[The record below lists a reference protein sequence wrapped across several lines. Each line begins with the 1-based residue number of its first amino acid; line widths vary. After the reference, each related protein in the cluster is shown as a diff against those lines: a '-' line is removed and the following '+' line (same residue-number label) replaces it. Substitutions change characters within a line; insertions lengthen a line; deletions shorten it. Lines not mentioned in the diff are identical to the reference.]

1 MYDSSQLS
9 QHCSEGKL
17 HPKGSVL
24 AAMAGLIVKVLLED
38 GALVEAGQP
47 VVMVMEE
54 MKMEV
59 AFIPVTF

>member
-1 MYDSSQLS
+1 MYDSSQPS
-9 QHCSEGKL
+9 HSSEGKS

-38 GALVEAGQP
+38 GAPVEGGQP
-47 VVMVMEE
+47 IMVMEA

-59 AFIPVTF
+59 AFIPVTS